1 MIHIVICDNKDN
13 ELQKLINKERT
24 ILLRGNN
31 TRRIP
36 NSRIFV
42 NDELYF
48 VEKGSNTAYYHAD
61 VLNAD
66 SYRGLTEIEL
76 DRIFNKLK
84 DKLNLSIEEEI
95 KWKKKC
101 LCIIEFDSF
110 KKIDGINIPKYSPVT
125 DWIMVKDLNEL
136 GENYGCKK

>member
-13 ELQKLINKERT
+13 ELEKLINKERT
-24 ILLRGNN
+24 MLIRGSA

-36 NSRIFV
+36 HSRIFI

-48 VEKGSNTAYYHAD
+48 VKKGENVSKYYAK

-66 SYRGLTEIEL
+66 SLSKLTNEDI
-76 DRIFNKLK
+76 DNIFDKYK
-84 DKLNLSIEEEI
+84 DKLNLSNNEEK

-101 LCIIEFDSF
+101 ICLIEFDEV
-110 KKIDGINIPKYSPVT
+110 KEIEEITIPSYNNLE
-125 DWIMVKDLNEL
+125 DWIMINNLNEL
-136 GENYGCKK
+136 KTR